1 MKMKKNILSILSLIL
16 CLVASCQKPD
26 DSGEEPVNGPELVS
40 STPADGQQDAEYLN
54 VKAKLT
60 FDVNVMCPTGKC
72 GEITISPSGE
82 ITSIDA
88 YGKEVTIALGELQ
101 PATEYT
107 LRLPEGTVTGYKDNP
122 AKDISIRFRTKD
134 KPQSSIAES
143 LVTANPSANARKLY
157 DYFRSIYG
165 VKTISGAIAKVN
177 WNTVEA
183 DWVNKWT
190 GKYPAMA
197 TFDYIHLFA
206 SPANWIDYSDITP
219 VKAWFGKGGI
229 VSACWHWNVPY
240 FEGSSD
246 YTCTPGS
253 GTDGTTFRPANI
265 FKDGT
270 WEKRTADAD
279 LEKIAGYLKLLQDE
293 GIPVVWR
300 PLHEAAGN
308 TYTYKTGAWFWWGA
322 DGAETYVKLWRYM
335 FDYFK
340 SAGLNNLIWVW
351 TSQTSSK
358 DDIDSPF
365 YPGDEYVD
373 IIGKDIYNVSTAV
386 TTDVFTLV
394 QELYPNKMV
403 TLSEHGGVP
412 SMSEQWSAGA
422 HWLYFMPWYDYD
434 NDLSEAYNHKF
445 ADIAWWKASWEC
457 KDVIG
462 LDDLPDDLYK

>member
-60 FDVNVMCPTGKC
+60 FDVNVMCPTGKR

-122 AKDISIRFRTKD
+122 ATDISIRFRTKD

-206 SPANWIDYSDITP
+206 SEII
-219 VKAWFGKGGI
+219 I
-229 VSACWHWNVPY
+229 
-240 FEGSSD
+240 
-246 YTCTPGS
+246 
-253 GTDGTTFRPANI
+253 
-265 FKDGT
+265 
-270 WEKRTADAD
+270 
-279 LEKIAGYLKLLQDE
+279 KLLCVRTWI
-293 GIPVVWR
+293 GG
-300 PLHEAAGN
+300 HKAFGN
-308 TYTYKTGAWFWWGA
+308 
-322 DGAETYVKLWRYM
+322 R
-335 FDYFK
+335 
-340 SAGLNNLIWVW
+340 
-351 TSQTSSK
+351 
-358 DDIDSPF
+358 
-365 YPGDEYVD
+365 
-373 IIGKDIYNVSTAV
+373 
-386 TTDVFTLV
+386 
-394 QELYPNKMV
+394 
-403 TLSEHGGVP
+403 
-412 SMSEQWSAGA
+412 
-422 HWLYFMPWYDYD
+422 
-434 NDLSEAYNHKF
+434 
-445 ADIAWWKASWEC
+445 
-457 KDVIG
+457 
-462 LDDLPDDLYK
+462 